1 MYTKPAP
8 RTDQQS
14 LFFDLESQLNQKH
27 TLYLLANKI
36 DWNVFEEAFKGLYCA
51 NNGRPA
57 KPIRRMVGLL
67 ILKHVRNVSDES
79 VVEQW
84 QENIYYQY
92 FCGEQSIQTS
102 APCTPTE
109 LVEFRK
115 RIGEEGV
122 ELILKESTLLCVFA
136 KLTQKD
142 KVPRRRTAPLES
154 SRAGPGPRN
163 ILAGGRLL
171 WPQKGWGE

>member
-8 RTDQQS
+8 RTNQQS

-27 TLYLLANKI
+27 PLYLLANKI

-57 KPIRRMVGLL
+57 KPIRRMVGLM

-92 FCGEQSIQTS
+92 FCGEQSILYAMLRRLLS
-102 APCTPTE
+102 
-109 LVEFRK
+109 EFPYIIILQSWNLLLMYGDLPRLCLTGLFEALLNIRK
-115 RIGEEGV
+115 SVNVWVSGA
-122 ELILKESTLLCVFA
+122 LLLCIFA
-136 KLTQKD
+136 AA
-142 KVPRRRTAPLES
+142 RRLDFIFQLLE
-154 SRAGPGPRN
+154 
-163 ILAGGRLL
+163 
-171 WPQKGWGE
+171 

>member
-27 TLYLLANKI
+27 PLYLLANKI
-36 DWNVFEEAFKGLYCA
+36 DWEVFEEAFKGLYCA

-84 QENIYYQY
+84 PAVHPPLHR
-92 FCGEQSIQTS
+92 QT
-102 APCTPTE
+102 AVRLHQGRPLHRPPRPPAVVPVQPAHAKTP
-109 LVEFRK
+109 
-115 RIGEEGV
+115 
-122 ELILKESTLLCVFA
+122 A
-136 KLTQKD
+136 
-142 KVPRRRTAPLES
+142 
-154 SRAGPGPRN
+154 
-163 ILAGGRLL
+163 
-171 WPQKGWGE
+171 